1 MAPTANA
8 GGADGRRQRWAAHR
22 ATRRTELIEGVI
34 AAVRARGPAVEMD
47 DVTAVSGIAK
57 PVFYR
62 YFSDKA
68 DLYLAVGREIGE
80 RLVADVVASL
90 DGQSSPRGMVAA
102 GVDAFL
108 RAVEDDPELYRFVL
122 LRPATAAAV
131 SDYSAVVGK
140 HVSRL
145 TGDLLR
151 AAGRDSGMAEPW
163 GFAMV
168 GAVRV
173 AAERWLDEPTMSRE
187 ALASYLTD
195 LLWAGARSATSAE
208 RATRSRGGPSD
219 DAATP

>member
-22 ATRRTELIEGVI
+22 AARRTELIEGVI
-34 AAVRARGPAVEMD
+34 AAVRTRGPAVDMD

-68 DLYLAVGREIGE
+68 DLYLAVGREVAE

-90 DGQSSPRGMVAA
+90 EGQTSPRAMVAA

-108 RAVEDDPELYRFVL
+108 RAVEEDPELYRFVL

-208 RATRSRGGPSD
+208 QATPDRGG
-219 DAATP
+219 AADS